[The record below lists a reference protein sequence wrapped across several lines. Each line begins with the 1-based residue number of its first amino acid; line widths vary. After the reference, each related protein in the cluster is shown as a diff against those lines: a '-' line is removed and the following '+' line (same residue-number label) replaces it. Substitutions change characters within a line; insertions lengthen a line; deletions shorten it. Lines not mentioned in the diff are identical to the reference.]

1 LGWQPGAADRIRGLV
16 HRVAVVHLADGN
28 LPSDSEQTRTRLGE
42 GQVPLAEIVSALHQ
56 AGYDGDYDIELIGP
70 DLERT
75 DYVELLAHSRTA
87 YDELIQKAL
96 AAKD

>member
-1 LGWQPGAADRIRGLV
+1 
-16 HRVAVVHLADGN
+16 VAVVHLADGN

-42 GQVPLAEIVSALHQ
+42 GQVPLAEILTAFHQ

-75 DYVELLAHSRTA
+75 DYSQLLAHSRAAYERLMQTA
-87 YDELIQKAL
+87 G
-96 AAKD
+96 AADAPV